1 MRHTKYI
8 AILGLILFFAACK
21 EDNPGVILEKPL
33 VTFSDTTYIAA
44 PETPQSKSVLIED
57 FTGVRC
63 ANCPK
68 GHIAIGKI
76 SAKYPNQVSAMSIHG
91 QDFFQF
97 TTPYGGFEDFRGP
110 YGSLIFNIIGKPG
123 GLPFGA
129 IDRVFKSSTADNW
142 ETLVSD
148 RFNVPTKVNVYL
160 DKQYDDASR
169 TLSVKI
175 KAAFTDSLGTA
186 PFFSVAITESG
197 IVSLQ
202 KDEELAND
210 PVKQGLDTNYVH
222 NHLLRTMPAF
232 KQNLLPQGVSL
243 PESGR
248 VIEKT
253 FSLVLPKEWN
263 AEKCDIIFYVHRD
276 IEILNVVE
284 TSVK

>member
-1 MRHTKYI
+1 MRPTKYI
-8 AILGLILFFAACK
+8 ALLSLVLFFAACK
-21 EDNPGVILEKPL
+21 EDNPGIILEKPL
-33 VTFSDTTYIAA
+33 VNFSDTTYLAT
-44 PETPQSKSVLIED
+44 PETPQTKSVLIED

-68 GHIAIGKI
+68 GHIAIEKI
-76 SAKYPNQVSAMSIHG
+76 RTKFPNRVSAMSIHG

-97 TTPYGGFEDFRGP
+97 TTPYSGYEDFRGP
-110 YGSLIFNIIGKPG
+110 YGEQIFNIIGKPG

-148 RFNVPTKVNVYL
+148 RFTASGKVNLYIER
-160 DKQYDDASR
+160 QYDDATR
-169 TLSVKI
+169 KLSVKV
-175 KAAFTDSLGTA
+175 KAAFTDSLGTP
-186 PFFSVAITESG
+186 PFFSVGITESG

-202 KDEELAND
+202 KDEEIAND

-232 KQNLLPQGVSL
+232 KQNLLPQGITL
-243 PESGR
+243 PEAGR
-248 VIEKT
+248 VVEKT
-253 FSLVLPKEWN
+253 FSVVLPKEWN

-276 IEILNVVE
+276 LEILNVVE
-284 TSVK
+284 ASVK